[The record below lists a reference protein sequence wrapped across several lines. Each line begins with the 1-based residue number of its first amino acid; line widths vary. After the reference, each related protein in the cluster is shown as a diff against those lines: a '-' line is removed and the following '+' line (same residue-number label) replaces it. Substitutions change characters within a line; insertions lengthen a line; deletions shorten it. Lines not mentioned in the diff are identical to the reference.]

1 MPTIQNEAT
10 RPPFFVSGK
19 YLRGDALLTMLNS
32 KTPIPEIYETA
43 QSMHGSDEN
52 GYLKDDSGKIIAF
65 DDGIDWKFFGT
76 KDPQPTG
83 ARVTNYSYSRD
94 QDRYENHPG
103 IRAGSYTT
111 PDFYETVTNDED
123 LPGGIKQY
131 RPAHGDYVVTTY
143 TTLSGS
149 RETEVFTDVTSTMQI
164 TQNDEAGIIWED
176 LVITTTLRIPGIDT
190 VSKSRTL
197 KAAAKKRISINEQ
210 IPEGKAIQSWQSK
223 AGEAKLYWKQ
233 AETSD
238 TVDLCLEMTIEN
250 THRTHCTLWDIQSN
264 WSYGNRFR
272 KGGTYIVSPEQPR
285 IRTSACC

>member
-176 LVITTTLRIPGIDT
+176 LVITTNRYGIEIQNAQGCGKEAHFDQRT
-190 VSKSRTL
+190 DSRRESHT
-197 KAAAKKRISINEQ
+197 IV
-210 IPEGKAIQSWQSK
+210 AIQSGR
-223 AGEAKLYWKQ
+223 GEAL
-233 AETSD
+233 
-238 TVDLCLEMTIEN
+238 LEAGRNER
-250 THRTHCTLWDIQSN
+250 HGRP
-264 WSYGNRFR
+264 
-272 KGGTYIVSPEQPR
+272 VS
-285 IRTSACC
+285 